1 LCNKKLLSVISAP
14 FTCPIVEWQ
23 LPVLPNEAAHGAI
36 PPAVTKTEY
45 SINQP
50 IDISK
55 NNVEFSLVM
64 K

>member
-1 LCNKKLLSVISAP
+1 
-14 FTCPIVEWQ
+14 VEWQ